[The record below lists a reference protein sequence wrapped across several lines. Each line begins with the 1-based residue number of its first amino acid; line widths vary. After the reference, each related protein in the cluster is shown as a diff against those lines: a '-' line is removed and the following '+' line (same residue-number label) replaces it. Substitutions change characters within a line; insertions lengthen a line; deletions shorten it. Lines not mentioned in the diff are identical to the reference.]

1 MNHSFDVN
9 HAVKYGL
16 HESILISHFEFWI
29 SKNIGNKRHQYDGK
43 TWTYNS
49 IKAFEDLFPYLSYK
63 QIRTSIDG
71 LVIAGVIVR
80 GNYNQNTYDRTSWF
94 AFSDE
99 FLIANPL
106 PCGAN
111 GRPLGANGVAR
122 KGKSLTST
130 DINTDSVEIGFASFW
145 SAYPKKT
152 AKPAA
157 FTKFKSAKLKAGELD
172 LILIDI
178 ETRKQCE
185 DWAKENGKY
194 VPNPATYLNQR
205 RWEDGDTAH
214 MQKPGGIIP
223 GAI

>member
-1 MNHSFDVN
+1 MNHAFDVA
-9 HAVKYGL
+9 HATKYGL
-16 HESILISHFEFWI
+16 NEAILINHFEFWI
-29 SKNIGNKRHQYDGK
+29 AKNVGNKRHQYDGK

-49 IKAFEDLFPYLSYK
+49 IHAFEAIFPYLSYK
-63 QIRTSIDG
+63 QIRRAVDQ
-71 LVIAGVIVR
+71 LIAADVLVR

-111 GRPLGANGVAR
+111 GLPFGANGSAR

-130 DINTDSVEIGFASFW
+130 DINTDTQEIGFASFW

-157 FTKFKSAKLKAGELD
+157 LKSFKTAKVKPAELAA
-172 LILIDI
+172 ILADI
-178 ETRKQCE
+178 ATRSTSY
-185 DWAKENGKY
+185 DWTKENGKY
-194 VPNPATYLNQR
+194 TPNPATYLNQR
-205 RWEDGDTAH
+205 RWEDGQAAAAE
-214 MQKPGGIIP
+214 MVRFV
-223 GAI
+223 